1 VGHAGEHSCAIF
13 PRVTDE
19 KEEGLRACL
28 RMTEAVL
35 DAMGEAIRSAS
46 IRPENPWTHASYGI
60 FLRKSNELVEKVRS
74 IEQIDAPVDL
84 FDLSSVPSSG
94 NLVTT
99 QQEQYFETART
110 NLQILRAHLENRV
123 EPKQRQVTGIAD
135 FLQSTLRRATLK
147 LPDREKEVQDTI
159 EGLLI
164 GRGMEKGVDYD
175 REVGRVKASAK
186 EVIPDFIFP
195 PLETALEVKLL
206 KDQAGIGR
214 IIDEMNADIRAY
226 LQDYKS
232 AVFVVY
238 DLGAIRDELEFRRDL
253 ETTDGVK
260 VIVVK
265 H

>member
-1 VGHAGEHSCAIF
+1 
-13 PRVTDE
+13 
-19 KEEGLRACL
+19 
-28 RMTEAVL
+28 MTEAVL
-35 DAMGEAIRSAS
+35 DAMGEAVRSAS
-46 IRPENPWTHASYGI
+46 LRPENPWTHASYSI
-60 FLRKSNELVEKVRS
+60 FLRKSNELVEKVSS

-84 FDLSSVPSSG
+84 FDLSVLPSFG

-99 QQEQYFETART
+99 QQELYFETART
-110 NLQILRAHLENRV
+110 NLQILRAYLENRV

-135 FLQSTLRRATLK
+135 FIQSTLRRAT
-147 LPDREKEVQDTI
+147 PATPNREREVQDTI
-159 EGLLI
+159 EGLFI

-175 REVGRVKASAK
+175 REVGRVKVSSK
-186 EVIPDFIFP
+186 EVIPDFILP

-206 KDQAGIGR
+206 KDQAAIGR
-214 IIDEMNADIRAY
+214 IVDEINADIRSY
-226 LQDYKS
+226 LQAYK
-232 AVFVVY
+232 AALFVVY